1 MADDREP
8 RFVSGEIMAAPAA
21 AMRAKPEDEA
31 QTVDAEFVTVDTA
44 PARATPAP
52 AAPKPVAGLG
62 SLVDAPSAST
72 RNGRRF
78 WAVGTVAMAG
88 AFWAAGGH
96 ALVAAIPSGEANA
109 HPLRIEN
116 VSSRTEEHAGRRIV
130 FVEGDTR
137 NGSDHA
143 QDLPVI
149 AVAIVD
155 EKGATLRYV
164 VEARPVT
171 LSPGERYAFASRFEA
186 PASGVKSV
194 SVTFREV
201 TR

>member
-21 AMRAKPEDEA
+21 AMRPKVVDVAE
-31 QTVDAEFVTVDTA
+31 TVDAEYETLDA
-44 PARATPAP
+44 YPARVMPAKAATTS
-52 AAPKPVAGLG
+52 VAGLG

-72 RNGRRF
+72 RGGRRF
-78 WAVGTVAMAG
+78 WAVGIVAMAG
-88 AFWAAGGH
+88 AFWVAGGH
-96 ALVAAIPSGEANA
+96 ALVAAIPSGEAAA

>member
-21 AMRAKPEDEA
+21 AMRPKVVDVAE
-31 QTVDAEFVTVDTA
+31 TVDAEYETLDA
-44 PARATPAP
+44 YPARVMPAQAAT
-52 AAPKPVAGLG
+52 KPVAGLG
-62 SLVDAPSAST
+62 SLVDAPSASAHG
-72 RNGRRF
+72 GRRF
-78 WAVGTVAMAG
+78 WVVGIVAMAG

-96 ALVAAIPSGEANA
+96 ALVAAIPSGEAAA

>member
-21 AMRAKPEDEA
+21 AMRPKGVDVAE
-31 QTVDAEFVTVDTA
+31 TVDAEYETLDA
-44 PARATPAP
+44 YPARVMPAQAATTSVP
-52 AAPKPVAGLG
+52 GLG

-72 RNGRRF
+72 RGGRRF
-78 WAVGTVAMAG
+78 WAVGIVATAG

-96 ALVAAIPSGEANA
+96 ALVAAIPSGEAAA